1 MMLKFRSKSAIDI
14 VRDARVPEI
23 AKYFL
28 GFPGISKYSKYSKV
42 HRKHARIAIFGHH
55 TFILGQK
62 GVDPSQVLSSCQEM
76 VDFGYPIQGGYGQ
89 IIFRGVL

>member
-1 MMLKFRSKSAIDI
+1 MLKFRSKSAIDI

-28 GFPGISKYSKYSKV
+28 GLPGISKYSKYSKV

-76 VDFGYPIQGGYGQ
+76 VDVDYPIQGGLRADHIQ
-89 IIFRGVL
+89 GVL